1 MYLKQITLSK
11 SNKILRDNPVRRKEY
26 KRITGN
32 IHRTKQKQI
41 ARHDWTKFVNLK
53 WKYVQLL
60 MIWKYFFFTEKLAVQ
75 IGRLHDLSAVRGLET

>member
-32 IHRTKQKQI
+32 IHSAKQKQI
-41 ARHDWTKFVNLK
+41 ARHD
-53 WKYVQLL
+53 
-60 MIWKYFFFTEKLAVQ
+60 
-75 IGRLHDLSAVRGLET
+75 